1 MLHSENKNELNLY
14 YTLTSTNKRPPL
26 YNAQYF
32 TVPKVTVV
40 EVRQYDIEKGSD
52 CT

>member
-1 MLHSENKNELNLY
+1 MLHSENKNELYN
-14 YTLTSTNKRPPL
+14 TLTSTNKRPPL